1 MTTLRE
7 DIVRAADA
15 IRAAGSL
22 AITCHVN
29 PDGDALG
36 SALALAHAARAV
48 GKDAVVAFGGPQEV
62 SDTLAF
68 LDMTPLVTPA
78 EFPAEPECLVVFDVA
93 APSRLAEI
101 GSNASRAGTVIVVDH
116 HVSNDGFGDI
126 TVIHPEIAASAQL
139 ATYLIEELGWE
150 IDETV
155 ATCLMTGIVTDTGR
169 FQYEATDGETL
180 RVAARLLD
188 AGVRPELIGQHI
200 YESVPFGYLAVSAA
214 VLDRAVLDED
224 LGFIWSAMT
233 TTDLESAGLGYEQAD
248 ALIDDLRIAREA
260 GIALLLKQTATGWKG
275 SMRSRGDVDVAAI
288 AGLFGGGGHHNAAG
302 FHSTEAIESIV
313 DRVRGA
319 LSA

>member
-1 MTTLRE
+1 MTLRE

-15 IRAAGSL
+15 IRSAGAL

-36 SALALAHAARAV
+36 SALALAHAARAA
-48 GKDAVVAFGGPQEV
+48 GKEAVVAFGGPQDV
-62 SDTLAF
+62 ADSLTF
-68 LDMTPLVTPA
+68 LDMSPLVPPS

-101 GSNASRAGTVIVVDH
+101 GSNAKRAGTVIVVDH

-188 AGVRPELIGQHI
+188 AGVRPELIGQRI

-214 VLDRAVLDED
+214 VLARAALEEEIG
-224 LGFIWSAMT
+224 LIWSTMT
-233 TTDLESAGLGYEQAD
+233 TADLEDAGLGYEQAD

-260 GIALLLKQTATGWKG
+260 GVALLLKQTATGWKG
-275 SMRSRGDVDVAAI
+275 SMRSRGEVDVASI
-288 AGLFGGGGHHNAAG
+288 AGLFDGGGHHNAAG
-302 FHSTEAIESIV
+302 FHSTGTVESIV
-313 DRVRGA
+313 ERVRGA
-319 LSA
+319 LRA